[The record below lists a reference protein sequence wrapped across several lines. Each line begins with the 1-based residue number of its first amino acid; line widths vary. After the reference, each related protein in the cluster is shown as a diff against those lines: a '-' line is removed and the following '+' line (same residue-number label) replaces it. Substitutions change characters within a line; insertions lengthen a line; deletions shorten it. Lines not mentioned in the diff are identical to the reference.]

1 MGVPSF
7 KKDNDVFPEIK
18 AIFVGERTEDGET
31 EKFNVVFQRFRKEQ
45 YISTK
50 WCNLFFESNT
60 FFQEKRFGISIADG
74 VDCYYTDK
82 ELRFS
87 SFYYAR
93 QIFDLSECYRSA
105 TDSEVE
111 SFTTNSKLAIDDS
124 DAFKGLAN
132 TWIRRKIAMIN
143 DSQVLDNYSAE
154 EIKTRAKLVGV
165 DIDVKDKKIVIPN
178 DKDKIK
184 IILRFLD
191 EEAYKGPFSQKTFL
205 ANSKRQVH

>member
-1 MGVPSF
+1 M
-7 KKDNDVFPEIK
+7 
-18 AIFVGERTEDGET
+18 
-31 EKFNVVFQRFRKEQ
+31 Q
-45 YISTK
+45 
-50 WCNLFFESNT
+50 L
-60 FFQEKRFGISIADG
+60 
-74 VDCYYTDK
+74 
-82 ELRFS
+82 S

-111 SFTTNSKLAIDDS
+111 SFTTSSKLALDNS
-124 DAFKGLAN
+124 EAFKGMAN

-143 DSQVLDNYSAE
+143 DSQVLDNYSAK
-154 EIKTRAKLVGV
+154 EIKSRAKLVGV

-178 DKDKIK
+178 DKEKIK
-184 IILRFLD
+184 IILGFLD